1 MKILNI
7 GDTFLNVNNIIRFN
21 VTDVEDNAV
30 CIETETFNR
39 RIHSYIEDCTA
50 KEVIEVLTKWLN
62 DPNKTVIK
70 VDLEVRIL
78 QQELSERRDTFELL

>member
-7 GDTFLNVNNIIRFN
+7 GDTFLNVNNIIHFN

-30 CIETETFNR
+30 CIEAEASNW

-50 KEVIEVLTKWLN
+50 KEVIEVLTKCLN